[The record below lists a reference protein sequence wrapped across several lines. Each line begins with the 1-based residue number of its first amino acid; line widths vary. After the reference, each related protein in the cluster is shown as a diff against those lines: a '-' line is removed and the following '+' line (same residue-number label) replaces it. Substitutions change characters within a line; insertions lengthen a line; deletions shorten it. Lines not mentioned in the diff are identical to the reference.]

1 MIKRDSK
8 IIIIFLNAILLN
20 ERNPGEKMLS
30 SRAVFNIDNKKCFLS
45 SKLGISEWFLN
56 DHDAENS
63 ALPSQE

>member
-45 SKLGISEWFLN
+45 SKLGISE
-56 DHDAENS
+56 
-63 ALPSQE
+63 